1 VAIAGLLLLG
11 NLFGAMDRR
20 GLSVMPGFLETTA
33 GFEIAETSID
43 YTPTDTYGRALLVG
57 LVNTI
62 AVSIVGIVLST
73 ILGVALG
80 IARLSQN
87 WLLARLTAGY
97 VEIFRNTPLLVQL
110 LVLYFAVFLQLP
122 AVRDSLTLGELV
134 FLNQRGVML
143 PRPIAGSGIETF
155 LAALLGAAILA
166 LGVVWLGRRRRGAG
180 RPARWTRPVALLI
193 LITLPLLAW
202 LALPAAPLTVEL
214 PERGTFNIRGGLSLS
229 PELGALLVGLT
240 LYTSAFI
247 AEIVRGGITAVPHGQ
262 VEAARA
268 LGLSEGVVMRRVILP
283 QALRV
288 IVPPLTSQY
297 LNLLKNSSLAIAIG
311 YPDLFNVSTTVA
323 NQTGQP
329 VAVMVL
335 VMVVYLVLSLIGSAI
350 MNVVNRRVQLPER

>member
-1 VAIAGLLLLG
+1 
-11 NLFGAMDRR
+11 M
-20 GLSVMPGFLETTA
+20 SVVPGFLDTTA

-43 YTPTDTYGRALLVG
+43 YGPTDSYGRALLVG
-57 LVNTI
+57 LINTV
-62 AVSIVGIVLST
+62 AVSLVGIVLST

-87 WLLARLTAGY
+87 WLLARLTTGY
-97 VEIFRNTPLLVQL
+97 IEVFRNTPLLVQL
-110 LVLYFAVFLQLP
+110 FVLYFAVFLQLP

-134 FLNQRGVML
+134 FLNQRGIML
-143 PRPIAGSGIETF
+143 PRPITAPGVETF
-155 LAALLGAAILA
+155 LAALLGAVALA
-166 LGVVWLGRRRRGAG
+166 VGVAWFGRRRAREGRRVRWAG
-180 RPARWTRPVALLI
+180 PVALL
-193 LITLPLLAW
+193 LLLTLPLLAW
-202 LALPAAPLTVEL
+202 LASPVAPLSLEL

-335 VMVVYLVLSLIGSAI
+335 VMLVYLVLSLVGSAI